1 MHLILLLLAPPL
13 ILWLR
18 RRLPLV
24 ARVDGVVPAY
34 LFGILLGQL
43 APVAQPR
50 AEMVAALGVG
60 LSLPLM
66 LFSLNIRRA
75 LATMP
80 GAIGAMTGFALIVMV
95 AALICA
101 SLLPAGQAAVVAGM
115 LTGTF
120 VGSAPN
126 LAQVALVLGVDQ
138 ELLLLTQSAD
148 LVISGSFFV
157 FTTALLIPALHR
169 IPLAGRREG
178 RAAVSWQPA
187 AAPAIGPTRRL
198 PGVLLAMLVLGLT
211 AAAALLFPE
220 EQRRS
225 ALPVLLCGLS
235 LAAAAFP
242 AVNRLPGTLSSGEFF
257 FWFFCVAAGAMV
269 DPVQLAD
276 RPPVVLLYGTAL
288 LILVFFLH
296 LLLCRLLG
304 IDREIWLVTMASGIF
319 SPVMIA
325 PIAARLGDRN
335 LVTTGII
342 TGLFGLAAGSLC
354 GLAVTKILVVI
365 TG

>member
-148 LVISGSFFV
+148 LVISGTAGTRFE
-157 FTTALLIPALHR
+157 FTPALLIPALHR

-187 AAPAIGPTRRL
+187 AAPAIGPTRR
-198 PGVLLAMLVLGLT
+198 
-211 AAAALLFPE
+211 
-220 EQRRS
+220 
-225 ALPVLLCGLS
+225 
-235 LAAAAFP
+235 
-242 AVNRLPGTLSSGEFF
+242 
-257 FWFFCVAAGAMV
+257 
-269 DPVQLAD
+269 
-276 RPPVVLLYGTAL
+276 
-288 LILVFFLH
+288 
-296 LLLCRLLG
+296 
-304 IDREIWLVTMASGIF
+304 
-319 SPVMIA
+319 
-325 PIAARLGDRN
+325 
-335 LVTTGII
+335 
-342 TGLFGLAAGSLC
+342 
-354 GLAVTKILVVI
+354 
-365 TG
+365 